1 MKKVLR
7 LLLIQLFF
15 LLVFISFKIPAFAQ
29 DKPAI
34 LLQPDFQQLDIGE
47 KFSVDVLV
55 NSSKKLVGA
64 DVIMNFDS
72 QVLEVVSIDNGDA
85 FTTTALKAIGK
96 ERIKI
101 TGVTNKNKQFS
112 GLGRLAI
119 VHFKAKDAGDVSLK
133 LDFSSGSTTDSNL
146 TTVKVQDVLE
156 QVGESHLVIGS
167 PLQRGVAGGKRLIV
181 RLFPI
186 LVFLIFLG
194 IAGFLAYR
202 WWKQQQGRPKSV
214 FVPEKVPLDKPPP
227 KE

>member
-15 LLVFISFKIPAFAQ
+15 LLVFVSFKSSVFAQ
-29 DKPAI
+29 GEPAI
-34 LLQPDFQQLDIGE
+34 LLQPDFQQLDVGE
-47 KFSVDVLV
+47 EFSVEVLV

-64 DVIMNFDS
+64 DVVMNFDS
-72 QVLEVVSIDNGDA
+72 QVLEVLSIDGGDA
-85 FTTTALKAIGK
+85 FATTALKAIGE

-112 GLGRLAI
+112 GLGRLAL

-146 TTVKVQDVLE
+146 TTIGVKDVLAG
-156 QVGESHLVIGS
+156 VGESQLVIGT
-167 PLQRGVAGGKRLIV
+167 PLQRSVASGKRLIV

-186 LVFLIFLG
+186 LIFLIILG
-194 IAGFLAYR
+194 TTEAT
-202 WWKQQQGRPKSV
+202 
-214 FVPEKVPLDKPPP
+214 
-227 KE
+227 